1 MANLSNYMLTD
12 TGRALLAKVNSGA
25 CTLKITKAKMGEAE
39 TSLSELI
46 TKTDLVG
53 SSLRLID
60 ISSSKAEENICNVVA
75 IVTNEGLEQNF
86 YVRQIGVFAEGIA
99 ATNPGTGVSPETV
112 QETLLLVA
120 YDSLPDI
127 LPAENTGVSI
137 TKEFNIG
144 IVVSNVENVQVA
156 ISPAGVVTTR
166 VLDNHDQNQDAHSN
180 LIKKIFNT
188 ADATLESVKSS
199 VKTWCKETI
208 SEAFGIAS
216 ATTDNIKSKVKE
228 WAQEQIETWLESQGI
243 RYNIAQNGYICLGH
257 FFGDAIIQWG
267 INKAG
272 LENPIPFNISFRKT
286 ARIVAIPN
294 VLSNFPMG
302 ACVQYINDKASV
314 NQAILDV
321 RDSDGKSQNGLY
333 VQWLSI
339 GI

>member
-39 TSLSELI
+39 TSLNELI

-53 SSLRLID
+53 SSLRIID

-99 ATNPGTGVSPETV
+99 ATNPGTGVNPEVV

-144 IVVSNVENVQVA
+144 IIVSNAENVQVA

-166 VLDNHDQNQDAHSN
+166 VLDNHDQNQNAHSN

-188 ADATLESVKSS
+188 SEATLENVKSS

-208 SEAFGIAS
+208 SEIFGIAS
-216 ATTDNIKSKVKE
+216 ATTDNIKNQIKN
-228 WAQEQIETWLESQGI
+228 WAQEQIESWLETLEI
-243 RYNIAQNGYICLGH
+243 RYNIAQNGYICLGKL
-257 FFGDAIIQWG
+257 FGDAIIQWG
-267 INKAG
+267 SFSGNG
-272 LENPIPFNISFRKT
+272 NGFEVNFPISFT
-286 ARIVAIPN
+286 QNCYGI
-294 VLSNFPMG
+294 
-302 ACVQYINDKASV
+302 ASSDTG
-314 NQAILDV
+314 DV
-321 RDSDGKSQNGLY
+321 CLA
-333 VQWLSI
+333 I
-339 GI
+339 GIKLLNLNSMQIFGRNLDGTFRTDSNIRCIMVGK

>member
-39 TSLSELI
+39 TSLNELI

-60 ISSSKAEENICNVVA
+60 ISSSEAEENICNVVA

-99 ATNPGTGVSPETV
+99 ATNSGTGVSPETV

-144 IVVSNVENVQVA
+144 IIVSNAENVQVA

-166 VLDNHDQNQDAHSN
+166 VLDNHDQNQNAHSN
-180 LIKKIFNT
+180 LIKKIFN
-188 ADATLESVKSS
+188 ASDATLESVKSS

-208 SEAFGIAS
+208 SEIFGIAS
-216 ATTDNIKSKVKE
+216 ATTDNIKNQIKN
-228 WAQEQIETWLESQGI
+228 WAQEQIESWLETLGI
-243 RYNIAQNGYICLGH
+243 RYNIAQNGYICLGKS
-257 FFGDAIIQWG
+257 FGDAIIEWG
-267 INKAG
+267 LLILKKDHAQEPDSNFVQESLSLPLSLKIVVCG
-272 LENPIPFNISFRKT
+272 IST
-286 ARIVAIPN
+286 CN
-294 VLSNFPMG
+294 VLINTY
-302 ACVQYINDKASV
+302 CYIHAT
-314 NQAILDV
+314 LPT
-321 RDSDGKSQNGLY
+321 LT
-333 VQWLSI
+333 I
-339 GI
+339 GRNPYNADTKHYYLVIGR

>member
-39 TSLSELI
+39 TSLNELI

-99 ATNPGTGVSPETV
+99 ATNPGTGVNPETV

-144 IVVSNVENVQVA
+144 IIVSNAENVQVA

-166 VLDNHDQNQDAHSN
+166 VLDNHDQNQNAHSN
-180 LIKKIFNT
+180 LIKKIFN
-188 ADATLESVKSS
+188 ASDATLESVKSS

-208 SEAFGIAS
+208 SEIFGIAS
-216 ATTDNIKSKVKE
+216 ATTDNIKSKIKS
-228 WAQEQIETWLESQGI
+228 WAQEQINSWLETLDI
-243 RYNIAQNGYICLGH
+243 RYNIAQNGYICLGKL
-257 FFGDAIIQWG
+257 FGNAIIQWG
-267 INKAG
+267 NWHCGEEGTYPISYKQSGINTIG
-272 LENPIPFNISFRKT
+272 LHVGKLGNI
-286 ARIVAIPN
+286 N
-294 VLSNFPMG
+294 V
-302 ACVQYINDKASV
+302 
-314 NQAILDV
+314 ILD
-321 RDSDGKSQNGLY
+321 SDRIGSKTNFLFTGSNEGNY
-333 VQWLSI
+333 AVYYWSI
-339 GI
+339 GK